1 MKKAR
6 TVKHKLSGMST
17 DRMAGKENS
26 LALLHFLSLC
36 PKVDHA
42 QTAGHNQVCKVL
54 ATSQRKHLAAL
65 WFLFHETPIRQTGL
79 VLELVPTAV
88 VLKSG
93 RHISDSDVSEAEMS
107 LGRWQPDFI
116 AISST
121 WKKFANG
128 PEVC

>member
-1 MKKAR
+1 M
-6 TVKHKLSGMST
+6 L
-17 DRMAGKENS
+17 
-26 LALLHFLSLC
+26 
-36 PKVDHA
+36 
-42 QTAGHNQVCKVL
+42 
-54 ATSQRKHLAAL
+54 
-65 WFLFHETPIRQTGL
+65 
-79 VLELVPTAV
+79 LELVPTAV